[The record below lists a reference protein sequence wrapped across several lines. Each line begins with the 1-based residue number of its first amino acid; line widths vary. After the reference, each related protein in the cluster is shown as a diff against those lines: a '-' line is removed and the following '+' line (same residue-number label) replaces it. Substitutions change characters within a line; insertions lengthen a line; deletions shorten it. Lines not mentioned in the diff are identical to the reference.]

1 MAFALSDVVDEGAE
15 LGAAPTAG
23 GYGTGSPKCHL
34 LATFALDGDVR
45 WMPLVDLAK
54 RDFAALVVC
63 LDALDDMHHGLL
75 PLPPSLFGRAF
86 LPGSTLVG
94 WGAAPSSGG
103 RQVAVPHSYAAVSWP
118 RNDCTILLYEGDV
131 YAGAGHK
138 VSAEELPRT
147 PYMRTSMRRHCLSRP
162 TWRPQ
167 IAAKLNGLLFTL

>member
-1 MAFALSDVVDEGAE
+1 
-15 LGAAPTAG
+15 
-23 GYGTGSPKCHL
+23 
-34 LATFALDGDVR
+34 
-45 WMPLVDLAK
+45 MPLVDLAK

-131 YAGAGHK
+131 YAPAHK
-138 VSAEELPRT
+138 VRALRNFGELRTAKFAEFSFHALEGIRQE
-147 PYMRTSMRRHCLSRP
+147 R
-162 TWRPQ
+162 
-167 IAAKLNGLLFTL
+167 G